1 MCVCLSTAIAFGGMD
16 DGMAGPAKRTKGGG
30 RRASASGADES
41 VAEQVNDPTAFLRE
55 VRVDM
60 AIEHG
65 AGDHHTLVEWIPT
78 LEMPL
83 SQRTRFEAG
92 VPVLSNG
99 PDDRDEFELGDI
111 YLSGA
116 YIFYQSA
123 AFNGLVDF
131 RIDLPTGNEQT
142 VAGQGVTQWHASLGT
157 VVYTFLEQG
166 FLVLPFL
173 EYRRSIFGGEE
184 SPRISSLVG
193 QLGLVYLLSDDSYV
207 RGDWTVNFDEP
218 DGWGDSALLALEVGR
233 VFLDRYSVAVGY
245 EFDLWGDA
253 QIRNAAIVSLGYLF

>member
-1 MCVCLSTAIAFGGMD
+1 
-16 DGMAGPAKRTKGGG
+16 MAGPAKRTKGGG

-65 AGDHHTLVEWIPT
+65 EGDEHTLIEWIPT

-123 AFNGLVDF
+123 AFNGLVDL
-131 RIDLPTGNEQT
+131 RIDLPTGNEQL

-193 QLGLVYLLSDDSYV
+193 QVGLVYLLSDNSYV
-207 RGDWTVNFDEP
+207 RGDWTVNFDELGEP
-218 DGWGDSALLALEVGR
+218 GEWGDSALLALEVGR

-245 EFDLWGDA
+245 EFDLWGDS